1 MNNRQIL
8 VLGAGRSSA
17 YLIRYLAEHSDEM
30 GCRIV
35 VADMDIQNA
44 SSKIQ
49 NLPNCTGLA
58 LDPLA
63 EPERLNQLVL
73 ESVAVVSLLPV
84 SLHMQVAVCCLR
96 NKVSFFTAS
105 YQSPELEAMES
116 EIKAANVLFL
126 NECGCDPGLDHMT
139 ALQIMDK
146 LRAQGQ
152 EVIHYEGY
160 TGGLVAPNSD
170 TNPWHYKF
178 SWNPRNVV
186 LAGQSGPAVYWQNHQ
201 TVVVPYPRLF
211 RSVQPI
217 NLEGHPDLVG
227 YFNRNSLPY
236 RELYGLEQASTVIR
250 GTLRHK
256 DFCLA
261 WFPLAYWGLNT
272 DLNLGRTPINYP
284 SKAILEQSLAVELN
298 YTPDEIQKV
307 CDLWE
312 FLGLFDK
319 LNSENSVFNP
329 AQLLEKRMIERM
341 SLGEKD
347 QDMVVMCHRIR
358 SRSQEGRVIEHQSE
372 LILEGEG
379 GEYSAM
385 AKTVGWPLAMAIECH
400 LKGQVAET
408 GLQRPLSPVWYRPI
422 LHGLAE
428 QGVTCRE
435 THIKPD

>member
-17 YLIRYLAEHSDEM
+17 YLLRYLAEHSNEM

-35 VADMDIQNA
+35 VADLDLQNA
-44 SSKIQ
+44 LSKIH
-49 NLPNCTGLA
+49 NLPNCQALA

-63 EPERLNQLVL
+63 ETERLNTLVQ

-84 SLHMQVAVCCLR
+84 SLHMQVALSCLR

-105 YQSPELEAMES
+105 YQSPEMEALEA
-116 EIKAANVLFL
+116 EIKTANLLFL

-139 ALQIMDK
+139 ALQMMDK
-146 LRAQGQ
+146 LREQGH
-152 EVIHYEGY
+152 EVLHYEGY
-160 TGGLVAPNSD
+160 TGGLVAPSSD
-170 TNPWHYKF
+170 NNPWHYKF

-186 LAGQSGPAVYWQNHQ
+186 LAGQSGPAVYWHNHR

-211 RSVQPI
+211 RSVQPLS
-217 NLEGHPDLVG
+217 LEGHPDLVG

-236 RELYGLEQASTVIR
+236 RALYGLEKAETVIR

-272 DLNLGRTPINYP
+272 DLSLEESRFTFP
-284 SKAILEQSLAVELN
+284 SMAVLKRSLADELN
-298 YTPDEIQKV
+298 YSSEEINKV
-307 CDLWE
+307 CELWD
-312 FLGLFDK
+312 FLGLFDQS
-319 LNSENSVFNP
+319 NSENTFRNP
-329 AQLLEKRMIERM
+329 AQFLEHRMIERM
-341 SLGEKD
+341 SLGDHD
-347 QDMVVMCHRIR
+347 QDMVVMSHRIL
-358 SRSQEGRVIEHQSE
+358 SKNQEGTVSEHRSQ

-379 GEYSAM
+379 GEFSAM
-385 AKTVGWPLAMAIECH
+385 AQTVGWPLAMALQCY
-400 LKGQVAET
+400 LQGQVVET

-422 LHGLAE
+422 LQGLE
-428 QGVTCRE
+428 QRGIHCRE
-435 THIKPD
+435 TSHPL